1 MVNKLMIGFGTV
13 ALAVAAAASG
23 HMVKISDPV
32 YVNGSMLKPGEYK
45 VEVNQNTATF
55 KNGKT
60 VVEAPVRVEQGNEKY
75 FSNTL
80 RVSGQK
86 LEEIRFGG
94 THTRL
99 LFEKSGS

>member
-1 MVNKLMIGFGTV
+1 MVNKIMLGLGTV
-13 ALAVAAAASG
+13 ALAVAAAASS
-23 HMVKISDPV
+23 HMVKITDPV

-60 VVEAPVRVEQGNEKY
+60 VVEAPVTVEQGNEKY
-75 FSNTL
+75 FTNSL

-86 LEEIRFGG
+86 LEELRFGG

>member
-1 MVNKLMIGFGTV
+1 MVNKILIGLGTI
-13 ALAVAAAASG
+13 ALAVAAAAS
-23 HMVKISDPV
+23 HMVKISDPL

-60 VVEAPVRVEQGNEKY
+60 VVEAPVTVEQGNEKY
-75 FSNTL
+75 PTNSL
-80 RVSGQK
+80 RVDGQK
-86 LEEIRFGG
+86 LQELRFGG